1 MAGHPPPRR
10 APDGRLPHR
19 PPGSGN
25 RPGRPARLHRGR
37 RRAAHRLERHRAA
50 ERAAAARVH
59 RGPGAHRV
67 AGPRP
72 VGVHGRGDARARQ
85 GRRARRARPG
95 ARPAVRPG
103 REPGWRAVLRHRD
116 GADRAAGYRA
126 PARAAHRRRTRQD
139 RRQPRPRPR
148 QERGKKE
155 RSPQE
160 RLQPVPGHHR
170 PRGDA
175 RRGGQARPAPR
186 PDRGRLRLHRRR
198 RLGPV
203 AAAPGAAPRGRR
215 PAHHRH
221 RRRRAPRRR
230 TGRHRGRRDRG
241 AARRRLQRSAAARP
255 APGRGGGAGHPP
267 GRRDEPGRRAPAPHR
282 HRRRPGHRAHRG
294 RREHPAQA
302 RMSFA
307 DPVLG
312 AVGLL
317 LAAGLA
323 WAAVAAGRRRAAAL
337 AAAGITAGAPGTG
350 KGRGRSAGIW
360 FTIAG
365 LAVLAVAVAGPSATV
380 PVSRASGTVILAM
393 DVSGSMAATD
403 VAPSR
408 LAAAKRAALSFI
420 GAQPD
425 SVDIGVVAFT
435 QGGLEAAL
443 PTPDHTTA
451 EAAVRRLKASGGT
464 SLGDAILASL
474 SAITHKTVVL
484 RRDGS
489 APDIGYWPS
498 ATIVLFS
505 DGQDEGGA
513 TGGTSSSTSTNP
525 AAAVAEKAGVHIDTV
540 GVGTAA
546 GTTVDVD
553 GYHLFTALNAAALR
567 SIAQTTAG
575 AYHPASDAGQLNGIA
590 SSIDLRLTTTHE
602 PLPLAGAFIGL
613 ALVLLAVG
621 AVLTVTRSGRVV

>member
-1 MAGHPPPRR
+1 
-10 APDGRLPHR
+10 
-19 PPGSGN
+19 
-25 RPGRPARLHRGR
+25 
-37 RRAAHRLERHRAA
+37 
-50 ERAAAARVH
+50 
-59 RGPGAHRV
+59 
-67 AGPRP
+67 
-72 VGVHGRGDARARQ
+72 
-85 GRRARRARPG
+85 
-95 ARPAVRPG
+95 
-103 REPGWRAVLRHRD
+103 
-116 GADRAAGYRA
+116 
-126 PARAAHRRRTRQD
+126 
-139 RRQPRPRPR
+139 
-148 QERGKKE
+148 
-155 RSPQE
+155 
-160 RLQPVPGHHR
+160 
-170 PRGDA
+170 
-175 RRGGQARPAPR
+175 
-186 PDRGRLRLHRRR
+186 
-198 RLGPV
+198 
-203 AAAPGAAPRGRR
+203 
-215 PAHHRH
+215 
-221 RRRRAPRRR
+221 
-230 TGRHRGRRDRG
+230 
-241 AARRRLQRSAAARP
+241 
-255 APGRGGGAGHPP
+255 
-267 GRRDEPGRRAPAPHR
+267 
-282 HRRRPGHRAHRG
+282 
-294 RREHPAQA
+294 
-302 RMSFA
+302 MSFA

-317 LAAGLA
+317 LAAALA
-323 WAAVAAGRRRAAAL
+323 GAAVAAGRRRAAAL

-380 PVSRASGTVILAM
+380 PVSRASGIVILAM

-420 GAQPD
+420 GAQPA

-505 DGQDEGGA
+505 DGQDGAGSGGGA
-513 TGGTSSSTSTNP
+513 SGSTGP
-525 AAAVAEKAGVHIDTV
+525 AASAAEKAGVHVDTV

-602 PLPLAGAFIGL
+602 PLPLAGAFIGV